1 MTEQIELQRA
11 ESILITRFCQ
21 EAPQSAASRLETLSV
36 EDAIEI
42 LEQVPQEIALEVWS
56 ALSPNMSADMIEL
69 LDDSVALAILKGIDP
84 GRSASILTIIESV
97 RSEVLMAGMEPSSS
111 REIRELMVYPIDTAG
126 ALMDTRILLFKGDM
140 TADEAL
146 QILRARRLKRKVAE
160 LRIVDDDQRF
170 RSIVKLDS
178 LALADPNQTL
188 DELSDRIVVV
198 VDPNASREEI
208 IEKLE
213 NYGLDELTVVDHDGR
228 VLGAIR
234 HSTLIDVL
242 KEDVSIDIQTMVG
255 VSKDE
260 RASSGSKFAV
270 RKRLPWMQVNLLTA
284 FAAAAVVGIF
294 ESTIAKFTALAVLLP
309 VVAGQSG
316 NAGAQALAVAMRGL
330 ALREVQ
336 VRDWPKM
343 VRKETIVGLANGVA
357 VAIVCGIAVYI
368 WSGQPG
374 LVLVI
379 SSSMI
384 LAMVIAGIAG
394 VLVPVGLKKI
404 GQDPAVASS
413 IVLTTITDITGFFAF
428 LGIATLFAGFL
439 A

>member
-21 EAPQSAASRLETLSV
+21 EAPQSAASRLETLLV

-56 ALSPNMSADMIEL
+56 ALSPNMSADMVEL
-69 LDDSVALAILKGIDP
+69 LDDSDALAILKGIDP
-84 GRSASILTIIESV
+84 GRSASILTIIESE
-97 RSEVLMAGMEPSSS
+97 RSEVLMAGMEPSLS

-126 ALMDTRILLFKGDM
+126 ALMDTRILLFKGNM

-160 LRIVDDDQRF
+160 LRIVDDEQRF

-178 LALADPNQTL
+178 LALADPDQTL

-213 NYGLDELTVVDHDGR
+213 SYGLDELTVVDHDGR

-234 HSTLIDVL
+234 HSTLLDVL

-260 RASSGSKFAV
+260 RASSGSNFAV

-357 VAIVCGIAVYI
+357 VAIVCGIAVYV

>member
-42 LEQVPQEIALEVWS
+42 LDQVPQEIALEVWS
-56 ALSPNMSADMIEL
+56 ALSPNMSADMVEL
-69 LDDSVALAILKGIDP
+69 LDDSDALAILKGIDP
-84 GRSASILTIIESV
+84 GRSASILTIIESE
-97 RSEVLMAGMEPSSS
+97 RSEVLMAGMEPSFS

-316 NAGAQALAVAMRGL
+316 NDSGDGHRRNWHAGAQALAVAMRGL

-357 VAIVCGIAVYI
+357 VAIVCFLTTRRSIAVYI

-394 VLVPVGLKKI
+394 VLV
-404 GQDPAVASS
+404 A
-413 IVLTTITDITGFFAF
+413 
-428 LGIATLFAGFL
+428 
-439 A
+439 

>member
-1 MTEQIELQRA
+1 
-11 ESILITRFCQ
+11 
-21 EAPQSAASRLETLSV
+21 
-36 EDAIEI
+36 
-42 LEQVPQEIALEVWS
+42 
-56 ALSPNMSADMIEL
+56 
-69 LDDSVALAILKGIDP
+69 
-84 GRSASILTIIESV
+84 
-97 RSEVLMAGMEPSSS
+97 MAGMEPSSS

-160 LRIVDDDQRF
+160 LRIVDDEQRF

-428 LGIATLFAGFL
+428 LGIATLFAGLL

>member
-42 LEQVPQEIALEVWS
+42 LEQVPQEVALEVWS
-56 ALSPNMSADMIEL
+56 ALSPNMSADMVEL
-69 LDDSVALAILKGIDP
+69 LDDSDALAILKGIDP
-84 GRSASILTIIESV
+84 GRSASILTIIESE
-97 RSEVLMAGMEPSSS
+97 RSEVLMAGMEPSLS

-146 QILRARRLKRKVAE
+146 QILRARRLKRKVSE
-160 LRIVDDDQRF
+160 LRIVDDEQRF

-178 LALADPNQTL
+178 LALADPAQTL

-208 IEKLE
+208 IENLE
-213 NYGLDELTVVDHDGR
+213 SYGLDELTVVDHDGR

-234 HSTLIDVL
+234 HATLIDVL

-284 FAAAAVVGIF
+284 FAAAAVVGVF

-343 VRKETIVGLANGVA
+343 VRKETTVGLANGVA
-357 VAIVCGIAVYI
+357 VAIVCGLAVYV

>member
-56 ALSPNMSADMIEL
+56 ALSPNMSADMVEL
-69 LDDSVALAILKGIDP
+69 LDDSDALAILKGIDP
-84 GRSASILTIIESV
+84 GRSASILTIIESE
-97 RSEVLMAGMEPSSS
+97 RSDVLMADMEPSLS

-146 QILRARRLKRKVAE
+146 QILRARRLKRKVSE
-160 LRIVDDDQRF
+160 LRIVDDEQRF

-178 LALADPNQTL
+178 LALADPDQTL

-213 NYGLDELTVVDHDGR
+213 SYGLDELTVVDHDGR

-234 HSTLIDVL
+234 HATLIDVL

-284 FAAAAVVGIF
+284 FAAAAVVGVF

-343 VRKETIVGLANGVA
+343 VRKETFVGLANGVA
-357 VAIVCGIAVYI
+357 VAIVCGLAVYI

>member
-56 ALSPNMSADMIEL
+56 ALSPNMSADMVEL
-69 LDDSVALAILKGIDP
+69 LDDSDALAILKGIDP
-84 GRSASILTIIESV
+84 GRSASILTIIESE
-97 RSEVLMAGMEPSSS
+97 RSDVLMADMEPSLS

-160 LRIVDDDQRF
+160 LRIVDEEQRF

-178 LALADPNQTL
+178 LALADPDQTL

-213 NYGLDELTVVDHDGR
+213 SYGLDELTVVDHDGR

-234 HSTLIDVL
+234 HATLIDVL

-284 FAAAAVVGIF
+284 FAAAAVVGVF

-343 VRKETIVGLANGVA
+343 VRKETFVGLANGVA
-357 VAIVCGIAVYI
+357 VAIVCGLAVYI

>member
-84 GRSASILTIIESV
+84 GRSASILTIIESE

-140 TADEAL
+140 TAEEAL

>member
-1 MTEQIELQRA
+1 MTEQIEHQRA

-56 ALSPNMSADMIEL
+56 ALSPNMSADMVEL
-69 LDDSVALAILKGIDP
+69 LDDSDALAILKGIDP
-84 GRSASILTIIESV
+84 GRSASILTIIESE
-97 RSEVLMAGMEPSSS
+97 RSEVLMAGMEPSLS

-126 ALMDTRILLFKGDM
+126 ALMDTRILLFKGNM

-160 LRIVDDDQRF
+160 LRIVDEDQRF

-178 LALADPNQTL
+178 LALADPDQTL

-213 NYGLDELTVVDHDGR
+213 SYGLDELTVVDHDGR

-428 LGIATLFAGFL
+428 LGIATLFAGLL

>member
-21 EAPQSAASRLETLSV
+21 EAPQSAASRLETLTV

-56 ALSPNMSADMIEL
+56 ALSPNMSADMVEL
-69 LDDSVALAILKGIDP
+69 LDDSDALAILKGIDP
-84 GRSASILTIIESV
+84 GRSASILTIIESE
-97 RSEVLMAGMEPSSS
+97 RSDVLMAGMEPSLS

-126 ALMDTRILLFKGDM
+126 ALMDTRILLFKGNM
-140 TADEAL
+140 TAEEAL

-160 LRIVDDDQRF
+160 LRIVDDEQRF

-178 LALADPNQTL
+178 LALADPDQTL

-213 NYGLDELTVVDHDGR
+213 SYGLDELTVVDHDGR
-228 VLGAIR
+228 VIGAIR
-234 HSTLIDVL
+234 HSTLLDVL

>member
-56 ALSPNMSADMIEL
+56 ALSPNMSADMVEL
-69 LDDSVALAILKGIDP
+69 LDDSDALAILKGIDP
-84 GRSASILTIIESV
+84 GRSASILTIIESE
-97 RSEVLMAGMEPSSS
+97 RSEVLMAGMEPSIS

-160 LRIVDDDQRF
+160 LRIVDDEQRF

-260 RASSGSKFAV
+260 RASSGSKFAI

-284 FAAAAVVGIF
+284 FAAAAVVGVF

>member
-36 EDAIEI
+36 DDAIDI
-42 LEQVPQEIALEVWS
+42 LKQVPQEIALEVWS
-56 ALSPNMSADMIEL
+56 SLSPNMSADMVEL
-69 LDDSVALAILKGIDP
+69 LDDSDALAILKGIDP
-84 GRSASILTIIESV
+84 GRSASILTIIEPE
-97 RSEVLMAGMEPSSS
+97 RSEVLLAGMEPSTS

-126 ALMDTRILLFKGDM
+126 ALMDTRILLFKGNM

-160 LRIVDDDQRF
+160 LRIVDDEQRF
-170 RSIVKLDS
+170 RSIVKLDA

-188 DELSDRIVVV
+188 EELSDRIVVV

-213 NYGLDELTVVDHDGR
+213 SYGLDELTVVDHDGR

-343 VRKETIVGLANGVA
+343 VRKESIVGLANGVA

>member
-36 EDAIEI
+36 DDAIDI
-42 LEQVPQEIALEVWS
+42 LKQVPQEIALEVWS
-56 ALSPNMSADMIEL
+56 SLSPNMSADMVEL
-69 LDDSVALAILKGIDP
+69 LDDSDALAILKGIDP
-84 GRSASILTIIESV
+84 GRSASILTIIEPE
-97 RSEVLMAGMEPSSS
+97 RSEVLLAGMEPSTS

-126 ALMDTRILLFKGDM
+126 ALMDTRILLFKGNM

-160 LRIVDDDQRF
+160 LRIVDDEQRF
-170 RSIVKLDS
+170 RSIVKLDA

-188 DELSDRIVVV
+188 EELSDRIVVV

-213 NYGLDELTVVDHDGR
+213 SYGLDELTVVNHDGR

-343 VRKETIVGLANGVA
+343 VRKESIVGLANGVA

>member
-21 EAPQSAASRLETLSV
+21 EAPQSAASRLETLAV

-42 LEQVPQEIALEVWS
+42 LKQVPQEIALEVWS
-56 ALSPNMSADMIEL
+56 ALSPNMSADMVEL
-69 LDDSVALAILKGIDP
+69 LDDSDALAILKGIDP
-84 GRSASILTIIESV
+84 GRSASILTIIDPE
-97 RSEVLMAGMEPSSS
+97 RSEDLMAGMDPSIS

-126 ALMDTRILLFKGDM
+126 ALMDTRILLFKGNM

-160 LRIVDDDQRF
+160 LRIVDDEQRF
-170 RSIVKLDS
+170 RSIVKLDA

-213 NYGLDELTVVDHDGR
+213 SYGLDELTVVDHDGR

-330 ALREVQ
+330 ALREVK

-428 LGIATLFAGFL
+428 LGIATLFAGLL

>member
-1 MTEQIELQRA
+1 MTEQIEHQKA

-21 EAPQSAASRLETLSV
+21 EAPQSAANRLETLSV

-56 ALSPNMSADMIEL
+56 ALSPNMSADMVEL
-69 LDDSVALAILKGIDP
+69 LDDSDALAILKGIDP
-84 GRSASILTIIESV
+84 GRSASILTIIESE
-97 RSEVLMAGMEPSSS
+97 RSEVLMAGMEPSIS

-126 ALMDTRILLFKGDM
+126 ALMDTRILLFKGNM

-160 LRIVDDDQRF
+160 LRIVDDEQRF

-188 DELSDRIVVV
+188 DELSDQIVVV

-213 NYGLDELTVVDHDGR
+213 SYGLDELTVVDHDGR

-234 HSTLIDVL
+234 HSTLLDVL

-336 VRDWPKM
+336 IRDWPKM

>member
-36 EDAIEI
+36 DDAIDI
-42 LEQVPQEIALEVWS
+42 LKQVPQEIALEVWS
-56 ALSPNMSADMIEL
+56 SLSPNMSADMVEL
-69 LDDSVALAILKGIDP
+69 LDDSDALAILKGIDP
-84 GRSASILTIIESV
+84 GRSASILTIIEPE
-97 RSEVLMAGMEPSSS
+97 RSEDLLAGMEPSTS

-126 ALMDTRILLFKGDM
+126 ALMDTRILLFKGNM

-160 LRIVDDDQRF
+160 LRIVDDEQRF
-170 RSIVKLDS
+170 RSIVKLDA
-178 LALADPNQTL
+178 LALADPSQTL

-213 NYGLDELTVVDHDGR
+213 SYGLDELTVVDHDGR

-343 VRKETIVGLANGVA
+343 VRKESIVGLANGVA

>member
-36 EDAIEI
+36 EDAIDI
-42 LEQVPQEIALEVWS
+42 LNQVPEKIALEVWS
-56 ALSPNMSADMIEL
+56 ALSPNMSADMVEL
-69 LDDSVALAILKGIDP
+69 LDDSDALAILKGIDP
-84 GRSASILTIIESV
+84 GRSASILTIIEPE
-97 RSEVLMAGMEPSSS
+97 RSEVLMAGMDPSAS

-126 ALMDTRILLFKGDM
+126 ALMDTRILLFKGSM

-160 LRIVDDDQRF
+160 LRIVDDEQRF
-170 RSIVKLDS
+170 RSIVKLDA
-178 LALADPNQTL
+178 LALADPDQTL
-188 DELSDRIVVV
+188 DELSDRIVIV
-198 VDPNASREEI
+198 VDPNALREEI

-213 NYGLDELTVVDHDGR
+213 SYGLDELTVVDHDGR

-343 VRKETIVGLANGVA
+343 VHKETIVGLANGVA